1 MATPFIGEVK
11 MFGGNFSPRG
21 YAYCSGQLMDISQ
34 NQALFALIGT
44 IYGGDGV
51 TTFALPNLQ
60 GRIPLH
66 QGQGP
71 GLSNRIIGEMA
82 GTETVTLLSTQM
94 PVHNHQP
101 VANNVDPTNDA
112 PAPNTMPCRPKQAVG
127 GNSALLY
134 TDPTKT
140 PTAGDLK
147 PMLAGII
154 GNAGSNLPHDNV
166 MPFLCISFIIALE
179 GVFPSQN

>member
-1 MATPFIGEVK
+1 MSNPFLGEVR
-11 MFGGNFSPRG
+11 MFGGNFNPRG
-21 YAYCSGQLMDISQ
+21 FALCNGQLLPISQ
-34 NQALFALIGT
+34 NDALYALIGT
-44 IYGGDGV
+44 TYGGDGV
-51 TTFALPNLQ
+51 NTFGLPNLQ

-71 GLSNRIIGEMA
+71 GLTNRIIGELA
-82 GTETVTLLSTQM
+82 GTETVTLLPTQM
-94 PVHNHQP
+94 PQHSHQP

-112 PAPNTMPCRPKQAVG
+112 PASNTMPCRPKQAVG

-134 TDPTKT
+134 TDPSKT

-154 GNAGSNLPHDNV
+154 GNAGGNQPHDNM
-166 MPFLCISFIIALE
+166 MPYLCINFIIALE
-179 GVFPSQN
+179 GVFPSRN